1 MKRNI
6 ISAII
11 MGVVLFSTPVYA
23 DYVIPARVVTDLNVR
38 QYPNKDAKIIDV
50 LPEGA
55 FIEAKDSGNPDW
67 NKVDF
72 GDYIGYVYNAY
83 LEAADDPIP
92 LNARS
97 ASNMSPTTAPQ
108 VLNGESTLT
117 EETETKPQEQTLTRI
132 IPLDDFQHAGVLNWN
147 GWNWTYY
154 TMSMFPGSTSTPC
167 PGRWVND
174 DGFVCDPEGYIIL
187 ASADL
192 SPYTIV
198 ETPFGYMG
206 KVYDTGCPSGVLD
219 VYTNW

>member
-38 QYPNKDAKIIDV
+38 QYPNKDAKIVDV

-55 FIEAKDSGNPDW
+55 FVAAMDSGNPDW

-72 GDYIGYVYNAY
+72 GDYVGYVYNAY
-83 LEAADDPIP
+83 LEAEDDPIP

-108 VLNGESTLT
+108 VLNGESTPI
-117 EETETKPQEQTLTRI
+117 EETETEPQEQKLTRVI
-132 IPLDDFQHAGVLNWN
+132 ALDDFRYAGVLNWN

-192 SPYTIV
+192 PPYTVV

-206 KVYDTGCPSGVLD
+206 KVYDTGCPSGILD